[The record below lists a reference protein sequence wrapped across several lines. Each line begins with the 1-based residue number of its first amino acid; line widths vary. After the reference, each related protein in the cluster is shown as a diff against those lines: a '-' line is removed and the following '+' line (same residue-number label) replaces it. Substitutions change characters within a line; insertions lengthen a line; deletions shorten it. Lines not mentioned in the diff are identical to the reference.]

1 MTPETPQPGEGHE
14 WSRRDEEHPNPTGW
28 RLSVPRTL
36 PRPVVTIAAEHGAWG
51 DLVAPRV
58 ADALGVPFLDRAL
71 PASLAA
77 AVEESERQSPLVGRL
92 ARASTMLASQPVER
106 IDREEARIRDELAEF
121 LARAS
126 TDGGVVLGRGGA
138 VVLAGSPT
146 ALHVLLSG
154 DRQSRVARVAEREG
168 VGHAE
173 ADRRVRALDRARRE
187 YARRVFGLDTDD
199 RTLYHL
205 IVDTVV
211 LGIDASVELVL
222 AACRARLQQLGKE
235 NGS

>member
-1 MTPETPQPGEGHE
+1 
-14 WSRRDEEHPNPTGW
+14 
-28 RLSVPRTL
+28 
-36 PRPVVTIAAEHGAWG
+36 VTIAAEHGAWG

-92 ARASTMLASQPVER
+92 ARASTMLASAPVER
-106 IDREEARIRDELAEF
+106 IDRDEARIRDELTQF
-121 LARAS
+121 LSRAS

-138 VVLAGSPT
+138 VVLADSPT

-154 DRQSRVARVAEREG
+154 DREGRVTRVAERDN
-168 VGHAE
+168 VGRVE

-187 YARRVFGLDTDD
+187 YSRRVFGVDSDD

-211 LGIDASVELVL
+211 LGIDVSVELVV
-222 AACRARLQQLGKE
+222 AAGRHRTRQRSQ
-235 NGS
+235 GS

>member
-1 MTPETPQPGEGHE
+1 MNGQP
-14 WSRRDEEHPNPTGW
+14 
-28 RLSVPRTL
+28 L
-36 PRPVVTIAAEHGAWG
+36 VTIAAEHGAWG

-92 ARASTMLASQPVER
+92 ARASTMLASAPVER
-106 IDREEARIRDELAEF
+106 IDRDEARIRDELADF

-126 TDGGVVLGRGGA
+126 TDGGVILGRGGA
-138 VVLAGSPT
+138 LVLAGSPT

-154 DRQSRVARVAEREG
+154 DHESRVARVAERDG
-168 VGHAE
+168 VSHEE
-173 ADRRVRALDRARRE
+173 ADRRVRELDRARRE
-187 YARRVFGLDTDD
+187 YSRRVFGMDPDD

-222 AACRARLQQLGKE
+222 AASRARTEQRRKE
-235 NGS
+235 S

>member
-1 MTPETPQPGEGHE
+1 MNGQP
-14 WSRRDEEHPNPTGW
+14 
-28 RLSVPRTL
+28 L
-36 PRPVVTIAAEHGAWG
+36 VTIAAEHGAWG

-92 ARASTMLASQPVER
+92 ARASTMLASAPVER
-106 IDREEARIRDELAEF
+106 IDRDEARIRDELADF

-126 TDGGVVLGRGGA
+126 TDGGVILGRGGA
-138 VVLAGSPT
+138 LVLAGSPT

-154 DRQSRVARVAEREG
+154 DRDSRVARVAERDG
-168 VGHAE
+168 VSHEE
-173 ADRRVRALDRARRE
+173 ADRRVGELDRARRE
-187 YARRVFGLDTDD
+187 YSRRVFGIDPDD

-222 AACRARLQQLGKE
+222 TAARTRTQQHPKRG
-235 NGS
+235 